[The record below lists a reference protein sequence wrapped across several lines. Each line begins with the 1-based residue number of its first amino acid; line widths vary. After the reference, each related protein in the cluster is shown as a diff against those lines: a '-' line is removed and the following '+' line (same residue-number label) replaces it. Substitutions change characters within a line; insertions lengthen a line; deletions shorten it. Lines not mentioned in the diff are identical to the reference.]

1 MVSIALGVHL
11 GLLGGQGLHAA
22 GGQTVS
28 RFLPLARRRL
38 MTSRPAR
45 VDMRYSN
52 GLAVSWS
59 GARLA
64 ARGAEGPEALAH
76 ADPEPTG
83 WVPAARSLNHP
94 GSPEGALGFSRS

>member
-1 MVSIALGVHL
+1 VRLDRFLRAYPEIL
-11 GLLGGQGLHAA
+11 AA
-22 GGQTVS
+22 G
-28 RFLPLARRRL
+28 
-38 MTSRPAR
+38 RPAR

-64 ARGAEGPEALAH
+64 TPGAEGPGALAH

-83 WVPAARSLNHP
+83 SVPAARSLNHP